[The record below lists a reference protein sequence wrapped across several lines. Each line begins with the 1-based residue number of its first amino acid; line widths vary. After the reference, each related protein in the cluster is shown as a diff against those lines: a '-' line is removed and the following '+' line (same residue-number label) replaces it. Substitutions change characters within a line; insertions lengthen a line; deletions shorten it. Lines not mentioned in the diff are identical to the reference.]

1 MRKKLKNQK
10 KDSPSLLTYLSS
22 QYANNSLDL
31 GVPKGFRGSRLRMNY
46 NQQCSFIAS
55 FDTQNKRGSLP
66 FLKES
71 LTVKKIEFSPPKK
84 YEMPIILKPRPNKH
98 VTLEA
103 IESCK
108 EIIKARTE
116 SLPSTSIRERSSQES
131 EKKSTSQQP
140 TPKIMIDRKRDSPM
154 VKPSPC
160 LYQKI
165 NKPLPRMSLRDALR
179 NTEWVSKAKPE
190 LDKIWRKILNRSNG
204 VEIQLG
210 NSGQYKYYLG
220 KGNNAR
226 LIRRLMSGRG
236 WWTDVSNI
244 EEAHFAWTQWKDKK
258 LLAGFGCADRVKFE
272 KQETVQVPLICPVNV
287 KVEKNQYRT
296 VDIEDLGYQIIRNS
310 PSYTNLETVNL
321 DASSI
326 KMHNKI
332 EFNQHLTNKKG
343 LYLSMKSYC
352 EALNLDLFEFVPLTF
367 HIKMGDK
374 DPEFQKFL
382 EEFQGN
388 NIDPEKKK
396 KTQNIWIIKPG
407 ENSNRGQGISVS
419 SNLEEIKSII
429 NEKSTTKNN
438 ENRTYIVQK
447 YLEKP
452 FLVHKRKFDFRCY
465 GLVTSFNGVLQAYFY
480 TDGYLRTTSCE
491 YNTKDV
497 SNTFIH
503 LTNDAIQKHSDEYG
517 KFEDGNKLSYKDFQR
532 YLDHHYPDKKINFVQ
547 EILPKIKSLAKDS
560 IQAAFLKLDPNRR
573 LHCMEILGYDFMLDS
588 NLKPWLIEVNTNPC
602 LELSSSY
609 LSYLIPTMVENALRI
624 ALDPMFPPPNNKSA
638 LENFTE
644 NRFELIFH
652 QETDGQVLLERLGDK
667 RGLVSESQELSDKE
681 EFYSDEEV

>member
-1 MRKKLKNQK
+1 MRKKLKNPK

-31 GVPKGFRGSRLRMNY
+31 GLPKGFRGSRLRMNI
-46 NQQCSFIAS
+46 NQQGSFIAS
-55 FDTQNKRGSLP
+55 FDTQSKRSSLP

-108 EIIKARTE
+108 EIIKVRTE
-116 SLPSTSIRERSSQES
+116 SLPNTGTRERTMQEC
-131 EKKSTSQQP
+131 EKKSVSQQP
-140 TPKIMIDRKRDSPM
+140 TPKVAVERKRESPM
-154 VKPSPC
+154 AKGSPG

-165 NKPLPRMSLRDALR
+165 NKPLPRMALR
-179 NTEWVSKAKPE
+179 EAIRNSEWVVRAKPE

-204 VEIQLG
+204 IEIQLG
-210 NSGQYKYYLG
+210 NTGQYKYYIG
-220 KGNNAR
+220 KGNNSR
-226 LIRRLMSGRG
+226 LIRRLLSSRG

-244 EEAHFAWTQWKDKK
+244 EDAHFAWTQWKDKK
-258 LLAGFGCADRVKFE
+258 LLSGFSCAEKLRFD
-272 KQETVQVPLICPVNV
+272 KQETVQAPLICPINV
-287 KVEKNQYRT
+287 KIEKNHFRT
-296 VDIEDLGYQIIRNS
+296 VDIDDLGYQIIRSS
-310 PSYTNLETVNL
+310 PSYTNLETQNL
-321 DASSI
+321 DPANI

-343 LYLSMKSYC
+343 LYLSMKNYC

-374 DPEFQKFL
+374 DPEFHKFL
-382 EEFQGN
+382 EEFQAN
-388 NIDPEKKK
+388 NDPEKRK

-419 SNLEEIKSII
+419 SSLEEIRSMI

-447 YLEKP
+447 YIEKP

-480 TDGYLRTTSCE
+480 SEGYLRTTSCE

-497 SNTFIH
+497 SNNFIH
-503 LTNDAIQKHSDEYG
+503 LTNDAIQKYSDEYG

-532 YLDHHYPDKKINFVQ
+532 YLDHHCQDKKINFTQ
-547 EILPKIKSLAKDS
+547 DILPQIKSLAKDS

-609 LSYLIPTMVENALRI
+609 LSYLIPTMVENAFRI
-624 ALDPMFPPPNNKSA
+624 ALDPMFPPPNNKA
-638 LENFTE
+638 AFENFTE

-652 QETDGQVLLERLGDK
+652 QETDGQALLDRIGDK
-667 RGLVSESQELSDKE
+667 KNLIADSQELSDKE
-681 EFYSDEEV
+681 EFYSDEEVE